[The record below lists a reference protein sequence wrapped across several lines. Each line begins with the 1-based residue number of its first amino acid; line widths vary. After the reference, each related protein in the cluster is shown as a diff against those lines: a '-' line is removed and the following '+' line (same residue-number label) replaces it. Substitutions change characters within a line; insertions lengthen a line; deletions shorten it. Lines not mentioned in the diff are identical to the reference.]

1 MNVPKLRFGG
11 FIEAWKCKNLGDI
24 AQFSKGKGIAK
35 ADISKDGQFECIR
48 YGELYTH
55 YKETIKQVISRTNLS
70 ADELVFSDAND
81 VIIPASGETQLDIAT
96 ASCVLKKGVALGGDL
111 NIIKSDANGVFLS
124 YYLNN
129 AKKQSIANLAQGISV
144 VHLYASQLKTLE
156 LNIPEIEEQQKIAD
170 FFSAVDEKITALT
183 AQKTALTQYKQ
194 GMMQRI
200 FAQTLRFKDDN
211 GADYPEWDSMRLEEL
226 GEFKSGVGFSESEQG
241 GQEGI
246 PFFKVSDMN
255 LSENT
260 FHMNIANHYVTE
272 EQIQKLK
279 LKVIKKDAI
288 IFAKVGAAIFLE
300 RKRIAKN
307 FLIDNNMMAFI
318 PKANLLFMKYLFE
331 TVQLSKFAQVGA
343 LPSYNSSDLG
353 IIKVGL
359 PNSYEEQ
366 TKIARF
372 LTECDDKINAVDA
385 QIQSAQQWKQGLL
398 QQMFI

>member
-1 MNVPKLRFGG
+1 
-11 FIEAWKCKNLGDI
+11 
-24 AQFSKGKGIAK
+24 
-35 ADISKDGQFECIR
+35 
-48 YGELYTH
+48 
-55 YKETIKQVISRTNLS
+55 
-70 ADELVFSDAND
+70 
-81 VIIPASGETQLDIAT
+81 
-96 ASCVLKKGVALGGDL
+96 
-111 NIIKSDANGVFLS
+111 
-124 YYLNN
+124 
-129 AKKQSIANLAQGISV
+129 
-144 VHLYASQLKTLE
+144 
-156 LNIPEIEEQQKIAD
+156 
-170 FFSAVDEKITALT
+170 VDEKITALT

>member
-1 MNVPKLRFGG
+1 MNVPKLRFGEFREEWTTG
-11 FIEAWKCKNLGDI
+11 TLGELSDVRDGTHESPKFYEKGYPLVTSKNLQQDGTLDLTNVSYICHEDYEHFNQRSKVEKGDI
-24 AQFSKGKGIAK
+24 VFGMIG
-35 ADISKDGQFECIR
+35 
-48 YGELYTH
+48 
-55 YKETIKQVISRTNLS
+55 TIGN
-70 ADELVFSDAND
+70 
-81 VIIPASGETQLDIAT
+81 P
-96 ASCVLKKGVALGGDL
+96 VLLKNENFAIKNVAL
-111 NIIKSDANGVFLS
+111 IKEKQSLKNVFLIN
-124 YYLNN
+124 YLRSPNIE
-129 AKKQSIANLAQGISV
+129 KQFHFANVGGTQKFIALGQIRKLAIRFPS
-144 VHLYASQLKTLE
+144 L
-156 LNIPEIEEQQKIAD
+156 IEQQKIAD
-170 FFSAVDEKITALT
+170 FLSVVDAKITALT

-200 FAQTLRFKDDN
+200 FSQTLRFKDDN
-211 GADYPEWDSMRLEEL
+211 GGDYPDWDSMRLEEL
-226 GEFKSGVGFSESEQG
+226 GEFKSGVGFPENEQG
-241 GQEGI
+241 GQEGV

-260 FHMNIANHYVTE
+260 FHMTIANHYVTE
-272 EQIQKLK
+272 KQIKKLK
-279 LKVIKKDAI
+279 LKIIKADAI

-366 TKIARF
+366 TQIAQF
-372 LTECDDKINAVDA
+372 LTELDDKINAVDA

-398 QQMFI
+398 QQMFV